1 MEKNEVLAV
10 VGGREITQ
18 QDYELLL
25 RNLDQQTAMQFYSA
39 EGKKRL
45 VGELVNQ
52 ELIYLDAVKNGVDKD
67 EEFVNE
73 LDKIKSNF
81 LKQYAVGKLVRNAE
95 VSESEVKS
103 YFVANREQFKTSE
116 SVKASH
122 ILVGSEDKALEVL
135 DEIND
140 GMVFE
145 EAAKEYSTCPSRAKG
160 GDLGYFTRG
169 QMVPEFEAA
178 AFELPIGEI
187 STPVKTQF
195 GYHIIK
201 VIDKKDEVSQ
211 NFDDVKD
218 QLKQQMTAKKQEE
231 IYLKK
236 VNELMSQ
243 YEINYNV

>member
-10 VGGREITQ
+10 VGGREITEK
-18 QDYELLL
+18 DYEFLL

-45 VGELVNQ
+45 VGELINQ

-67 EEFVNE
+67 EEFVKE

-81 LKQYAVGKLVRNAE
+81 LKQYAVGKLVRNAD

-103 YFVANREQFKTSE
+103 YFVANREQFKTPE

-135 DEIND
+135 DEING

-187 STPVKTQF
+187 SIPVKTQF

-201 VIDKKDEVSQ
+201 VIDKKAEVSQ
-211 NFDDVKD
+211 NFDEVKD

-243 YEINYNV
+243 YEIKYNV